1 MLTIIKVK
9 EMQAFS
15 RKAKR
20 SGKRI
25 ALVPTMG
32 YLHEGHLSLIDIAR
46 KSADVVVVSIFV
58 NPTQFSPSEDLAAYP
73 RDLKRDSELCEARGV
88 DAVYTPEPREMYAP
102 DASTWV
108 VEESLSVGLCGRS
121 RPTHFRGVTTV
132 VAKLFN
138 AALPDLAVF
147 GQKDAQQV
155 MVIKR
160 MTRDLDFPVEI
171 IVAPIIREPDGLAMS
186 SRNVYLSQEE
196 RRRALSISRSL
207 KEVAGLAQTGE
218 ESAARL
224 ADVVASRIKEAEGQV
239 DYVEI
244 VDAGSF
250 QPVEKIKGH
259 ALVAVAARFGKT
271 RLIDNTIIPA
281 QNT

>member
-1 MLTIIKVK
+1 
-9 EMQAFS
+9 MQAFS